1 MAENQEVEGKVKVG
15 LYSVT
20 YSGAWYR
27 GGALTLDKFISKA
40 KAMGFDGV
48 EIGAKRPH
56 GNPLDLDK
64 DARKKVR
71 EQIESEGLELPAIG
85 AYTDFTSPVEELR
98 ENQMVMLR
106 EQIRLAKDLG
116 AKYVRVFLAWPGVTL
131 RDGLATYDM
140 TRRYSEFNYPDV
152 TRLEK
157 WNFAKKCLKEAVK
170 YAEED
175 GIVLALQNHAPLVRN
190 HRDVL
195 DMVREVGSEY
205 LKVCLDAPLLTRQED
220 DWVAQAVKEVGKLQ
234 VHSHFGGEF
243 ERGSDGKP
251 RLLPFEFGKPL
262 INYPRF
268 VKALD
273 EIGYKGYLCYEFCHP
288 CLDEMHQPAGI
299 ERIDSQVKMALEYMR
314 DLLSRL

>member
-1 MAENQEVEGKVKVG
+1 MKVG

-27 GGALTLDKFISKA
+27 GGALQLDEFIKRA
-40 KAMGFDGV
+40 RTMGFDGV

-56 GNPLDLDK
+56 ANPLDLDK
-64 DARKKVR
+64 DARRRLR
-71 EQIESEGLELPAIG
+71 ELIRSEGLELPTIS

-116 AKYVRVFLAWPGVTL
+116 ARYVRVFLAWPGVTM

-140 TRRYSEFNYPDV
+140 THRYSEVNYPDV

-157 WNFAKKCLKEAVK
+157 WNFAKACLKEAVK
-170 YAEED
+170 YAQED
-175 GIVLALQNHAPLVRN
+175 GIVLALQNHAPLIRN
-190 HRDVL
+190 YMDVL

-205 LKVCLDAPLLTRQED
+205 LKVCLDAPLLTRQD
-220 DWVAQAVKEVGKLQ
+220 DEWVEKAVKDVGNLQ
-234 VHSHFGGEF
+234 VHSHYGGEF
-243 ERGSDGKP
+243 VRGSDGKP
-251 RLLPFEFGKPL
+251 RLLPSEFGKHL
-262 INYPRF
+262 VNYPRF

-273 EIGYKGYLCYEFCHP
+273 EIGYRGYLCYEFCHP
-288 CLDEMHQPAGI
+288 CLDDKHQPAGI
-299 ERIDSQVKMALEYMR
+299 ERIDEQVKMALEYMR
-314 DLLSRL
+314 DLLSKL